1 MDIQEDSNTSGH
13 VLENEQMKKT
23 EQDIY
28 IMGTK
33 ARRDLTK
40 DVLRYTEYGKRDFK
54 NHPPSD

>member
-1 MDIQEDSNTSGH
+1 MDIQGDSNTSGH
-13 VLENEQMKKT
+13 VLENEQMKKI

-28 IMGTK
+28 MMETK

-40 DVLRYTEYGKRDFK
+40 DVLGYTEYGKKDFK